1 MCWIIDSGATDH
13 ATYSIELLDPKN
25 LLRTTTIS
33 LPDGGQAHIE
43 SIGSLHVTPHI
54 KLDDVL
60 KVPQFQV
67 NLLSVSKLTRA
78 LQCIVLIFVLCKTL
92 LRGRRLAWVSNIM
105 ASTTL
110 HTTKI
115 QPWLTPFTNILIFG
129 INVLGTHHPILFKF
143 LLKLILKFILI
154 PSMFMKFAL

>member
-1 MCWIIDSGATDH
+1 METKAKFLPTSDGPRLTVEEYNQLMAMIRKNNGGNSQHFSNSTGINMPSSKIILDCPHSNMCWIIDSGARDH
-13 ATYSIELLDPKN
+13 VTSSAELLDPKI
-25 LLRTTTIS
+25 LPRTTTIS

-78 LQCIVLIFVLCKTL
+78 L
-92 LRGRRLAWVSNIM
+92 
-105 ASTTL
+105 
-110 HTTKI
+110 
-115 QPWLTPFTNILIFG
+115 
-129 INVLGTHHPILFKF
+129 
-143 LLKLILKFILI
+143 
-154 PSMFMKFAL
+154 